1 MNTIKLNNHNIISFH
16 NTIWNDAVLG
26 YKTNEISN
34 FNFSSINSGIE
45 TLRLFE
51 IKSVNDNVKYS
62 TIRIDSNC
70 RESKF
75 ILESEGYYNVET
87 SIRVET
93 TLNRVEKND
102 FFEKFKFDLIPADSS
117 DIDSIKKISTNEFRH
132 GRFFE
137 DSKIANNVSQQRN
150 INWIDN
156 LYENSNLVVGKKN
169 DKVFAFMSYK
179 ITNSEVNFELGGVDS
194 NYSHLAYPFWY
205 RVMMGMKYK
214 NLTKINALI
223 SATNLNVV
231 NLYSHFG
238 FKFSNSF
245 LGYRK
250 FRN

>member
-1 MNTIKLNNHNIISFH
+1 MNTIKLDNYNTITFH
-16 NTIWNDAVLG
+16 NTMWNDVVLG
-26 YKTNEISN
+26 YKTNEISDFK
-34 FNFSSINSGIE
+34 FNSIESGIE

-51 IKSVNDNVKYS
+51 NESVNNDVKYS
-62 TIRIDSNC
+62 AVRIDSNC
-70 RESKF
+70 RDSKF

-87 SIRVET
+87 SMRVET
-93 TLNRVEKND
+93 TLKRIEKNN
-102 FFEKFKFDLIPADSS
+102 FFEKFKFDLTLADSL
-117 DIDSIKKISTNEFRH
+117 DVDSIKTISTKEFRH

-137 DSKIANNVSQQRN
+137 DSKIPYDISKKRN

-169 DKVFAFMSYK
+169 GKVFAFMSYK
-179 ITNSEVNFELGGVDS
+179 IINSEVNFELGGVDS
-194 NYSHLAYPFWY
+194 DYSHLAYPFWY
-205 RVMMGMKYK
+205 RVIMDMKDK

-223 SATNLNVV
+223 SATNLSVV